1 MELSKSYTGKKSKT
15 YQMAGI
21 GIMAAL
27 ISVLGPL
34 SLPIGPVPISLTNLA
49 IFVSLCSWNEN
60 GTISPFNIYYLVWTP
75 NILWCSG
82 DLLRSGLTG
91 IFSGF
96 IFMALIAGYFID
108 KFIDRCC
115 LCVIGMILAS
125 TILCTFTAAGLS
137 G

>member
-49 IFVSLCSWNEN
+49 IFVSLYAVGMKN
-60 GTISPFNIYYLVWTP
+60 GTISLLIYLLLGFFWTP
-75 NILWCSG
+75 NILWLFRWSC
-82 DLLRSGLTG
+82 
-91 IFSGF
+91 
-96 IFMALIAGYFID
+96 
-108 KFIDRCC
+108 
-115 LCVIGMILAS
+115 
-125 TILCTFTAAGLS
+125 
-137 G
+137 